1 MVKNFHMVTG
11 AFGYTGKYIAR
22 RLLAEGRKV
31 KTLSGHADTDKGALG
46 EQVEAFSYDF
56 DKPERLRKNLTG
68 AKVLYNTYW
77 IRFPR
82 RGMTYEKAIRNT
94 ITLIEAAA
102 EADVQKLVHI
112 SITNP
117 CAAPNLPYFE
127 GKCRLEKAIKQ
138 SGLSYAII
146 RPAVIFGFEDIL
158 INNIAWLLRKFPV
171 FGIIGSGRYKIRPIH
186 VEDVAKLAVAA
197 ANDPKNSVTDAV
209 GPETFAFKDMVQLI
223 KETIDSKAILL
234 PFPPSLAYLA
244 SRAIGA
250 AVRDV
255 LLTSD
260 EVAGLTAGL
269 LHVDGSPTGETRLS
283 EWLAQNAGKVGKR
296 YASEIARHYRRSR

>member
-1 MVKNFHMVTG
+1 MAKYFQMVTG

-22 RLLAEGRKV
+22 RLLAEGQTV
-31 KTLSGHADTDKGALG
+31 KTLSGHADTDKGEFAK
-46 EQVEAFSYDF
+46 EVEAFSYDF
-56 DKPERLRKNLTG
+56 DKPERLRKSLTG

-82 RGMTYEKAIRNT
+82 HGMTYEKAIRNT

-102 EADVQKLVHI
+102 EAGVPKLVHI

-146 RPAVIFGFEDIL
+146 RPAVIFGPEDIL

-171 FGIIGSGRYKIRPIH
+171 FGIIGSGRYRLRPVY

-197 ANDPKNSVTDAV
+197 ANESKDLITDAV

-234 PFPPSLAYLA
+234 PFPPAVAYFA

-250 AVRDV
+250 AVHDV

-269 LHVDGSPTGETRLS
+269 LHVDGPPTGETRLS